1 MNKNYKEKIR
11 EVLEALNKPTL
22 FNGEKYYLKQ
32 ACKDYLQSKGF
43 TIVAPSSTGLR
54 GIETIDML
62 IQFFYNV
69 CNIIVPFSLRGLE
82 VTPEKPHRL
91 GLFRAEPKVDRK
103 IAENFVKSRME
114 ASRCDKE
121 SALQECTDIVLTV
134 LDNIHLFNFTV
145 PLSFYI
151 FDQKDFYWVTKKAID
166 IVNLQG
172 INDELKN

>member
-1 MNKNYKEKIR
+1 
-11 EVLEALNKPTL
+11 
-22 FNGEKYYLKQ
+22 
-32 ACKDYLQSKGF
+32 
-43 TIVAPSSTGLR
+43 
-54 GIETIDML
+54 ML
-62 IQFFYNV
+62 IDFFYTFCGLKLV
-69 CNIIVPFSLRGLE
+69 TEEPHNIKIFIADRNL
-82 VTPEKPHRL
+82 
-91 GLFRAEPKVDRK
+91 DRK

-121 SALQECTDIVLTV
+121 SALQECADIVLTV